1 MVRVHLTGVSERNIC
16 QKQYT
21 PLRTPTE
28 LVKRM
33 LGGEANSDDREKSMR
48 ARILFR
54 LGSKLVRFMLKLTGH
69 ATDNQS
75 GAGETETGSIPTI
88 VDDMRYS
95 ATKLVP

>member
-1 MVRVHLTGVSERNIC
+1 MVRVHLTGVPERKFN
-16 QKQYT
+16 QKQHT

-48 ARILFR
+48 ARVLFR
-54 LGSKLVRFMLKLTGH
+54 LGSKLVRFMLKLTGQ

-75 GAGETETGSIPTI
+75 GADETEAGSPT
-88 VDDMRYS
+88 VMDDMRYS
-95 ATKLVP
+95 AAKLVP